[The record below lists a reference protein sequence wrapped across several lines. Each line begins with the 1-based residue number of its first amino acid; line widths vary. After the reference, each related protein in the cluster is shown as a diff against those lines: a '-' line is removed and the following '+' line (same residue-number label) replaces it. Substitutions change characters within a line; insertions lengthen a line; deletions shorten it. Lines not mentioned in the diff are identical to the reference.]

1 MYMYLLPTCFLPHS
15 VCLSAC
21 LFAYLYSC
29 LFLCLSV
36 RLSECLSVCLSGSLA
51 VCLSVCLFPP
61 PLNRTL
67 AHRVPD
73 AQCKMLSRRYLPQ
86 QQQQLH
92 QQQLNTIIVFPT
104 RRRI

>member
-1 MYMYLLPTCFLPHS
+1 MYLLPACFLLQS

-36 RLSECLSVCLSGSLA
+36 RLSECLWVFVS

-73 AQCKMLSRRYLPQ
+73 VQCKMLSRRYLSQ